1 MKKID
6 YTFVCIGTNRI
17 ISDSFGP
24 RVGKKLKQVF
34 YKNENINVYG
44 TMENPIHLKNVEYF
58 LKKIENK
65 NQIILIDS
73 AIGRKEDIGNTYVNR
88 GGMEIG
94 KAFNHSIY
102 IPANINIKTVIGA
115 KEYMPNYSIYQIEQ
129 IANCRFV
136 KHMSHFIDKYKV

>member
-34 YKNENINVYG
+34 YKNENINVYV
-44 TMENPIHLKNVEYF
+44 TKENTIHLKNVEYF

-65 NQIILIDS
+65 NKIILIDS

-115 KEYMPNYSIYQIEQ
+115 KEYMPNYTINQIEQ
-129 IANCRFV
+129 IANKV
-136 KHMSHFIDKYKV
+136 AYKIVQIDFEFYV

>member
-102 IPANINIKTVIGA
+102 IPANINIKTVIGS

-129 IANCRFV
+129 IANKV
-136 KHMSHFIDKYKV
+136 AYKIVQIVFELSV

>member
-1 MKKID
+1 MKKIN

-129 IANCRFV
+129 IANKV
-136 KHMSHFIDKYKV
+136 AYKIVQIVFELSV

>member
-58 LKKIENK
+58 LKKMENK

-73 AIGRKEDIGNTYVNR
+73 AIGRKQDIGNTYVNR

-129 IANCRFV
+129 IANKV
-136 KHMSHFIDKYKV
+136 AYKIVQIVFELSV

>member
-115 KEYMPNYSIYQIEQ
+115 KEYMQNYSIYQIEQ
-129 IANCRFV
+129 IANKV
-136 KHMSHFIDKYKV
+136 AYKIVQIVFELSV

>member
-58 LKKIENK
+58 LKKMENK

-73 AIGRKEDIGNTYVNR
+73 AIGRKEDIGNTYINR

-129 IANCRFV
+129 IANKV
-136 KHMSHFIDKYKV
+136 AYKIVQIVFELSV

>member
-58 LKKIENK
+58 LKKMENK

-115 KEYMPNYSIYQIEQ
+115 KENMPNYSIYQIEQ
-129 IANCRFV
+129 IANKV
-136 KHMSHFIDKYKV
+136 AYKIVQIVFELSV

>member
-58 LKKIENK
+58 LKKMENK

-129 IANCRFV
+129 IAN
-136 KHMSHFIDKYKV
+136 KVAYEIVQIVFELSV

>member
-73 AIGRKEDIGNTYVNR
+73 AIGRRYR
-88 GGMEIG
+88 
-94 KAFNHSIY
+94 
-102 IPANINIKTVIGA
+102 
-115 KEYMPNYSIYQIEQ
+115 
-129 IANCRFV
+129 
-136 KHMSHFIDKYKV
+136 KYLCK

>member
-44 TMENPIHLKNVEYF
+44 TMENPIHLKNIEYF

-129 IANCRFV
+129 IANKV
-136 KHMSHFIDKYKV
+136 AYKIVQIVFELSV

>member
-88 GGMEIG
+88 GGIEIG

-129 IANCRFV
+129 IANKV
-136 KHMSHFIDKYKV
+136 AYKIVQIVFELSV

>member
-58 LKKIENK
+58 LKKMENK

-115 KEYMPNYSIYQIEQ
+115 KEYIPNYSIYQIEQ
-129 IANCRFV
+129 IANKV
-136 KHMSHFIDKYKV
+136 AYKIVQIVFELSV

>member
-58 LKKIENK
+58 LKKMENK

-129 IANCRFV
+129 ISNKVA
-136 KHMSHFIDKYKV
+136 YKIVQIVFELSV

>member
-44 TMENPIHLKNVEYF
+44 TIENPIHLKNVEYF

-129 IANCRFV
+129 IANEV
-136 KHMSHFIDKYKV
+136 AYKIVQIVFELSV

>member
-24 RVGKKLKQVF
+24 RVGKKLKQIF

-129 IANCRFV
+129 IANKV
-136 KHMSHFIDKYKV
+136 AYKIVQIVFELSV

>member
-58 LKKIENK
+58 LKKWKIKSNNFNRFCHWK
-65 NQIILIDS
+65 K
-73 AIGRKEDIGNTYVNR
+73 GRYR
-88 GGMEIG
+88 
-94 KAFNHSIY
+94 
-102 IPANINIKTVIGA
+102 
-115 KEYMPNYSIYQIEQ
+115 
-129 IANCRFV
+129 
-136 KHMSHFIDKYKV
+136 KYLCK

>member
-44 TMENPIHLKNVEYF
+44 TMENPIHLKNVEDF
-58 LKKIENK
+58 LKKMENK

-129 IANCRFV
+129 IANKV
-136 KHMSHFIDKYKV
+136 AYKIVQIVFELSV

>member
-34 YKNENINVYG
+34 FKNENINVYG

-129 IANCRFV
+129 IANKV
-136 KHMSHFIDKYKV
+136 AYKIVQIVFELSV